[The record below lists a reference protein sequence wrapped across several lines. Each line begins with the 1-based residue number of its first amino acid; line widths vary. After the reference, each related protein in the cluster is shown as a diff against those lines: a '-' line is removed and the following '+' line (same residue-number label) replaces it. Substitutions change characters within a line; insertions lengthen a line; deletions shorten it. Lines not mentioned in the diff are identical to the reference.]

1 MLPAKEDMT
10 TIQIFSNLGNN
21 RIAKVRFLFEKQKSF
36 DFSFTDLNKKIGPE
50 NPGRSII
57 RKYLFHQNFRCSTP
71 DFHNIES
78 G

>member
-21 RIAKVRFLFEKQKSF
+21 RTAKVRFLFEKQK
-36 DFSFTDLNKKIGPE
+36 I
-50 NPGRSII
+50 SII
-57 RKYLFHQNFRCSTP
+57 RKYLFHQNFRCSIP